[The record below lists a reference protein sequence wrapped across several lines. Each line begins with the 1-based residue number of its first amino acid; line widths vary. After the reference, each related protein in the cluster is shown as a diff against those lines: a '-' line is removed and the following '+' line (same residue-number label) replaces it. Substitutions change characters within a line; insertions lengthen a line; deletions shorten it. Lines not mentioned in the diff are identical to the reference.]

1 MFSPRDLYLWT
12 VGLLGSAI
20 VVWSL
25 ALILTLDPGA
35 VFFLLIVFAIVA
47 QLTATMLA
55 ADEITVEVG
64 TAVSIAVVALYG
76 PLAGSLVAAC
86 VAIGVSL
93 SALYRHWPGW
103 PRAMEH
109 MVFNIGVVTT
119 ALFIAGSTFQFT
131 QNALGPE
138 TVAGQTIPWLLAA
151 IIHDQINLWLLIGLF
166 HLQSEADVIEIWR
179 EHRWMTPIN
188 VLVISVG
195 GGLLTFAVDQFGVIG
210 VGIFFLP
217 IVLVAYAL
225 RLYVNQTEQK
235 IAQLEALVAARTA
248 DLQKS
253 KRELET
259 LHKSN
264 DSFLAVLTHDMRNPL
279 SNIKSYAGVLRKGN
293 LSPEQQVHIS
303 QILMRSQESLMEI
316 VNNILEIEQL
326 QSGAPINL
334 DTTEFDLAYL
344 ATLTAES
351 AVAQAAEKDIIIHY
365 DKEPEPIMVRGDR
378 AKIKRVLM
386 NLVSNAIKYTR
397 EDGLIS
403 VATEGKEAEAIVR
416 VSDTGYGIPADELP
430 YIFNRYRRVKGHRH
444 LAVGTGLGLAI
455 VKSLVEAHDGEILVE
470 SRENDGSVFIVRL
483 PRDARRSLPS

>member
-25 ALILTLDPGA
+25 ALVPTLDPGV
-35 VFFLLIVFAIVA
+35 VFFLLIVLAIVA
-47 QLTATMLA
+47 QLTATMLV
-55 ADEITVEVG
+55 ADDVTVEVG
-64 TAVSIAVVALYG
+64 TAVSLAVVALYS

-86 VAIGVSL
+86 VAAGVSL

-109 MVFNIGVVTT
+109 LIFNIGVVTT
-119 ALFIAGSTFQFT
+119 ALFIAGSAFQFT
-131 QNALGPE
+131 QDALGPE
-138 TVAGQTIPWLLAA
+138 TVAGRTIPWLLAA
-151 IIHDQINLWLLIGLF
+151 VINDQISLWLLIGLF
-166 HLQSEADVIEIWR
+166 HLQSDANVIEIWR
-179 EHRWMTPIN
+179 EHRWVTPVN

-195 GGLLTFAVDQFGVIG
+195 GGLLAFAVEQFGVIG

-217 IVLVAYAL
+217 IVLIAYAF
-225 RLYVNQTEQK
+225 RLYVNQTKQK
-235 IAQLEALVAARTA
+235 IAQLEELVAARTA

-253 KRELET
+253 KRELEA

-326 QSGAPINL
+326 QSSAPINL

-351 AVAQAAEKDIIIHY
+351 AAAQAAEKDIIIHY
-365 DKEPEPIMVRGDR
+365 DKEPEPVMVYGDR

-403 VATEGKEAEAIVR
+403 VATEGKETEAIVR

-430 YIFNRYRRVKGHRH
+430 YIFNRFRRVEGHRH

-455 VKSLVEAHDGEILVE
+455 VKSLVEAHDGEISVE
-470 SRENDGSVFIVRL
+470 SRENDGSVFTVRL
-483 PRDARRSLPS
+483 PRDARNSLPS